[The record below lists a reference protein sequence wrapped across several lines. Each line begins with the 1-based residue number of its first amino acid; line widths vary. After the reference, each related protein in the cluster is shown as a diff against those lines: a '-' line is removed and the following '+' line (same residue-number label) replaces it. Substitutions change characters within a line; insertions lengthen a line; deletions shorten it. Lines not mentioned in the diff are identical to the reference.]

1 MFQPKHKLIFGWLDH
16 KFPHFHCQLQGWFHF
31 HQLWNWGR
39 FYISFLLRNLF
50 FLEVHFLPES
60 RDKCYNLHY
69 AIVPIE
75 LASKLGNLLYIDQ
88 YCTTSLCIHGGILP
102 KKREKYFKFQ
112 VKWKNNFLII
122 SFLSFW
128 NTSLLYKFHCLITQ
142 LQIFPKKT
150 FYQTVHFHDKL

>member
-16 KFPHFHCQLQGWFHF
+16 KFPHFHCQLQGWSHF

-102 KKREKYFKFQ
+102 KKREKHKL
-112 VKWKNNFLII
+112 NHLNII
-122 SFLSFW
+122 LKLSGGSGNQFFF
-128 NTSLLYKFHCLITQ
+128 N
-142 LQIFPKKT
+142 KT
-150 FYQTVHFHDKL
+150 FPESNLWK